1 MTPMRP
7 DIEPMPSRLSLQ
19 QRVRS
24 NRTSQTGLGA
34 IAAIIV
40 LVMLA
45 ALAAAVVRLGWATQT
60 TVGQDVQG
68 ARALQAANAGVQW
81 GLYQALLGT
90 WGTCGTGSQNINLR
104 PTMDFTVTVTCS
116 YSSYNEGES
125 VPNTPRVI
133 KVYTIEAVA
142 CTSSTACPDSTL
154 AASLTYVERKRQVT
168 ATDKSAEE

>member
-1 MTPMRP
+1 
-7 DIEPMPSRLSLQ
+7 MPPCLRMPRRGGACPS
-19 QRVRS
+19 
-24 NRTSQTGLGA
+24 SQTGFGA

-81 GLYQALLGT
+81 GLYQALLGS

-142 CTSSTACPDSTL
+142 CTSTTACPDSTL
-154 AASLTYVERKRQVT
+154 VASSTYVERKRQVT
-168 ATDKSAEE
+168 ATDKSAQE